1 MGAAVNIG
9 SIGCSI
15 ATGPRLPCPIYG
27 TSSRAAGAHPESSR
41 SIRGGILLS
50 LGHEKLIK
58 VGWAIASALF
68 IGNAD
73 VLHSLCQQFHSLR
86 KCLTRAVAP
95 KRHSAKPRNRG
106 LH

>member
-41 SIRGGILLS
+41 SIRGGGFRGDWAFYFLS
-50 LGHEKLIK
+50 AG
-58 VGWAIASALF
+58 
-68 IGNAD
+68 
-73 VLHSLCQQFHSLR
+73 
-86 KCLTRAVAP
+86 
-95 KRHSAKPRNRG
+95 
-106 LH
+106 